1 MDGAQGI
8 CRAFKVDPGVKGDGL
23 VNGLL
28 FVAPSSH
35 FYHSVHVEMC
45 VQAQAAL
52 NYCFLLS
59 VFLMYLSSK
68 LVGISVR
75 GNWFS

>member
-23 VNGLL
+23 VDGLL

-35 FYHSVHVEMC
+35 FYHSVHAEMC

-52 NYCFLLS
+52 NYCFSCL
-59 VFLMYLSSK
+59 
-68 LVGISVR
+68 
-75 GNWFS
+75 FS